1 MAHSL
6 NIQSDKL
13 CSENGRSH
21 GQSFECCW
29 GEIVQDDRIE
39 NKRIDV
45 LGTPPRPG
53 FLFATYPAG
62 CHQNGQILRRFTP
75 QDDKGGKEES
85 GCVGNVPTT
94 IELLLF

>member
-1 MAHSL
+1 MTPFSCKRILHRTTFPHSMAHSL
-6 NIQSDKL
+6 NIQSDKF

-29 GEIVQDDRIE
+29 GEIVQDDGIE

-53 FLFATYPAG
+53 FLFATYPA
-62 CHQNGQILRRFTP
+62 
-75 QDDKGGKEES
+75 
-85 GCVGNVPTT
+85 
-94 IELLLF
+94 